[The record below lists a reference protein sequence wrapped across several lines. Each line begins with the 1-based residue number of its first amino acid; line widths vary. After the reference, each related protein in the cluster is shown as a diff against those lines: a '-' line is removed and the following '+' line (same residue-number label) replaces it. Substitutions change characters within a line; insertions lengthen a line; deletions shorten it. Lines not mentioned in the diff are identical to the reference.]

1 MDFHVP
7 NFWRDII
14 NLKGG
19 VAKTT
24 TTVALAETLAARFD
38 KRVLVIDLDPQTNA
52 TTMLIGE
59 SRWKETI
66 SNLSNAFDLQRCI

>member
-1 MDFHVP
+1 MARV
-7 NFWRDII
+7 ISLI

-24 TTVALAETLAARFD
+24 TTVALAESLASQFE

-59 SRWKETI
+59 KRWEELNEKGARGMPRRG
-66 SNLSNAFDLQRCI
+66 SLVRL